1 MPARSKNFQRRL
13 DAAIDDPNLA
23 TALHRALSTFRDRR
37 AAAFADLDFDSMRAD
52 MHRRKADA
60 IERLPELIEQF
71 TREAEA
77 VGTVVHLA
85 RTPDDACRIIG
96 DLAKE
101 RRVKLAVKSK
111 SMATEEIKL
120 NDHLEKQGVRT
131 VESDLGEWIIQLAG
145 EHPSHLIAPAIHKTR
160 EEVAQIFSKKLKIKK
175 VSDDPKEMVKIA
187 RERLR
192 QSFIDADMGIT
203 GANVAIADTGTIAI
217 VTNEG
222 NGRLVSTLPPIHV
235 AVLGVEKIVPT
246 IDDAV
251 AMLKLLP
258 RSGTAQKITSYV
270 SFVTGPSRTSDI
282 ELVPVM
288 GVHGPKEM
296 HIVLL
301 DNGRL
306 STREDPE
313 LLDTLYCI
321 RCGACS
327 NVCPPYQVVGGHL
340 FGHIYTGPIGLP
352 LTAIHHGLR
361 NVADPQSLCVSCNAC
376 ATVCPVEIPIPQ
388 LILNVRSRVT
398 QEFGLQRMKEEAFE
412 RWTEP
417 EEGDRW
423 VRRASLA
430 ARAVTGKDGFIEK
443 IPLQGKLTKDRH
455 LIAPARRPL
464 RDTVDRIIDRGAAN
478 LYRIPESQA
487 IGLKVAYFPGCLTD
501 RVLPEMGAATI
512 RVLQGCGCE
521 VSFPQDQHCC
531 GLVNLNSGDRPRAR
545 VLAEQTIEMLEQVE
559 ADWIVTNSTSC
570 FAAMVQDYQSL
581 FAGTPGWLERA
592 SGQAKRL
599 IDITAFL
606 DQVAKVAP
614 MKWTTPGPRVTYHDS
629 CQSHNA
635 LGIHDA
641 PRRIVTEVLGLE
653 LVEMHDSS
661 VCCGFGG
668 SFSTDYP
675 AVSAI
680 IAGRKLDNASETS
693 AEVILADN
701 PGCIM
706 QIRGALHARNSPMR
720 ALHLVELVDER
731 MREHE
736 SAKG

>member
-1 MPARSKNFQRRL
+1 MPARSRDFQRRL

-37 AAAFADLDFDSMRAD
+37 AVAFADLDFEAMRSD

-60 IERLPELIEQF
+60 IARLPELIEQF
-71 TREAEA
+71 TQQAEA
-77 VGTVVHLA
+77 IGAVVHLA
-85 RTPDDACRIIG
+85 RTPEDACQIIG
-96 DLAKE
+96 DLAAE
-101 RRVKLAVKSK
+101 RKVKLAVKSK
-111 SMATEEIKL
+111 SMATEEIRL
-120 NDHLEKQGVRT
+120 NDHLESRKIET
-131 VESDLGEWIIQLAG
+131 VETDLGEWILQLAG

-175 VSDDPKEMVKIA
+175 VPDDPKEMVKIA

-192 QSFIDADMGIT
+192 KSFINAGMGIT
-203 GANVAIADTGTIAI
+203 GANVAIADTGTIGI

-222 NGRLVSTLPPIHV
+222 NADLVSTLPPIHV
-235 AVLGVEKIVPT
+235 AVLGIEKIVPT

-270 SFVTGPSRTSDI
+270 SFITGPSRTSDI
-282 ELVPVM
+282 ELVPVV

-306 STREDPE
+306 QAREDPE

-340 FGHIYTGPIGLP
+340 FGYIYTGPIGLP
-352 LTAIHHGLR
+352 LTAIHHGLG
-361 NVADPQSLCVSCNAC
+361 NAADPQSLCVSCNAC
-376 ATVCPVEIPIPQ
+376 AMVCPAEIPIPQ
-388 LILNVRSRVT
+388 LILNVRARVT
-398 QEFGLQRMKEEAFE
+398 EEFGLPRVKEEAFD
-412 RWTEP
+412 RWTNP
-417 EEGDRW
+417 TEGDRW

-430 ARAVTGKDGFIEK
+430 AKPFTDRDGYIEK

-455 LIAPARRPL
+455 LIAPSRRPL
-464 RDTVDRIIDRGAAN
+464 RDAVNRVIKQGPG
-478 LYRIPESQA
+478 YRFESQA
-487 IGLKVAYFPGCLTD
+487 EGLKVAYFPGCLTD

-512 RVLQGCGCE
+512 RVLQACGCE
-521 VSFPQDQHCC
+521 VSFPKAQHCC
-531 GLVNLNSGDRPRAR
+531 GLVALNSGDRAHGRTM
-545 VLAEQTIEMLEQVE
+545 AEQTIEMLEGVE

-570 FAAMVQDYQSL
+570 YAAMAQDYQAL
-581 FAGTPGWLERA
+581 FSDSPKWRERA
-592 SGQAKRL
+592 AKQAERL
-599 IDITAFL
+599 IDVTTFL
-606 DQVAKVAP
+606 DQVAGLEKISWESA
-614 MKWTTPGPRVTYHDS
+614 GLSVTYHDS

-635 LGIHDA
+635 LGIRDV
-641 PRRIVTEVLGLE
+641 PRRIITDVLGLE
-653 LVEMHDSS
+653 LTEMHDSS

-680 IAGRKLDNASETS
+680 IAGRKLDNATS
-693 AEVILADN
+693 TAANVIVADN

-706 QIRGALHARNSPMR
+706 QLRGALHARQSPMR
-720 ALHLVELVDER
+720 VLHLVELIDER
-731 MREHE
+731 MQDRAAENTPR
-736 SAKG
+736 

>member
-1 MPARSKNFQRRL
+1 MPARSKDFQRRL

-131 VESDLGEWIIQLAG
+131 VETDLGEWIIQLAG

-306 STREDPE
+306 AAREDPE

-398 QEFGLQRMKEEAFE
+398 EEFGLQRMKEEAFE

-430 ARAVTGKDGFIEK
+430 ARPVTGKDGFIEK
-443 IPLQGKLTKDRH
+443 IPLQGKLTKGRH

-464 RDTVDRIIDRGAAN
+464 RDKVERIIHYGATN
-478 LYRIPESQA
+478 GYRIPESKA

-521 VSFPQDQHCC
+521 VSFPHDQHCC
-531 GLVNLNSGDRPRAR
+531 GLVNLNSGDRKRAKIM
-545 VLAEQTIEMLEQVE
+545 AEQTIDMLEQVE

-581 FAGTPGWLERA
+581 FAGEPEWRDRA
-592 SGQAKRL
+592 SRQAKRL

-606 DQVAKVAP
+606 DQVAKVEP
-614 MKWTTPGPRVTYHDS
+614 MKWTKPGPRVTYHDS

-641 PRRIVTEVLGLE
+641 PRRIITEVLGLE

-680 IAGRKLDNASETS
+680 IAGRKLDNASDT
-693 AEVILADN
+693 AAGVIVADN

-706 QIRGALHARNSPMR
+706 QIRGALHARKSPMR
-720 ALHLVELVDER
+720 AVHLVELIDER
-731 MREHE
+731 MRDN
-736 SAKG
+736 

>member
-1 MPARSKNFQRRL
+1 MPARSKEFQRRL

-37 AAAFADLDFDSMRAD
+37 AVAFAYLDFDAMRAD

-60 IERLPELIEQF
+60 IARLPELIKQF
-71 TREAEA
+71 TEEAEA
-77 VGTVVHLA
+77 VGAVVHLA
-85 RTPDDACRIIG
+85 STPQDACTIIG
-96 DLAKE
+96 DLAAE
-101 RRVKLAVKSK
+101 RKVKLAVKSK

-120 NDHLEKQGVRT
+120 NDHLESRKIDV
-131 VESDLGEWIIQLAG
+131 VETDLGEWILQLAG

-160 EEVAQIFSKKLKIKK
+160 EEVAEIFSKKLKIRK
-175 VSDDPKEMVKIA
+175 VPDDPKEMVKIA

-192 QSFIDADMGIT
+192 KSFIEAGMGIT
-203 GANVAIADTGTIAI
+203 GANMAIADTGTIGI

-222 NGRLVSTLPPIHV
+222 NADLVSTLPPIHV
-235 AVLGVEKIVPT
+235 AVLGVEKIVPS

-270 SFVTGPSRTSDI
+270 SFITGPSRTSDI
-282 ELVPVM
+282 ELIPVI

-306 STREDPE
+306 KAREDPE

-352 LTAIHHGLR
+352 LTAIHHGLG
-361 NVADPQSLCVSCNAC
+361 NAADPQSLCVSCNAC
-376 ATVCPVEIPIPQ
+376 ATVCPAEIPIPQ

-398 QEFGLQRMKEEAFE
+398 EEMGLPRVKEEALE
-412 RWTEP
+412 RWTDP
-417 EEGDRW
+417 VDGDTW

-430 ARAVTGKDGFIEK
+430 SKAVSDKDGFIEK
-443 IPLQGKLTKDRH
+443 IPFQGKLTKDRH
-455 LIAPARRPL
+455 LIAPSRKPL
-464 RDTVDRIIDRGAAN
+464 RDRVDRLIAAN
-478 LYRIPESQA
+478 ARDGYRFPGSKA
-487 IGLKVAYFPGCLTD
+487 DGLRVAYFPGCLTD

-512 RVLQGCGCE
+512 RVLQGCGCQ
-521 VSFPQDQHCC
+521 VSFPREQHCC
-531 GLVNLNSGDRPRAR
+531 GLVALNSGDRSHGR
-545 VLAEQTIEMLEQVE
+545 VMAQQTIEMLESLTV
-559 ADWIVTNSTSC
+559 DWVVTNSTSC
-570 FAAMVQDYQSL
+570 FAAMVQDYQNL
-581 FAGTPGWLERA
+581 FADSPGWRERA
-592 SGQAKRL
+592 ASQAERL
-599 IDITAFL
+599 IEVTAFL
-606 DQVAKVAP
+606 DKVAQIQP
-614 MKWTTPGPRVTYHDS
+614 LEWQSAGPLITYHDS

-635 LGIHDA
+635 LGIHDV
-641 PRRIVTEVLGLE
+641 PRSIITDVLGLE
-653 LVEMHDSS
+653 LREMRDSS

-680 IAGRKLDNASETS
+680 IAGRKLDNATATE
-693 AEVILADN
+693 AKVIVADN

-706 QIRGALHARNSPMR
+706 QLRGALHARKSPVR
-720 ALHLVELVDER
+720 VLHLMELIDER
-731 MREHE
+731 MRERVP
-736 SAKG
+736 AK